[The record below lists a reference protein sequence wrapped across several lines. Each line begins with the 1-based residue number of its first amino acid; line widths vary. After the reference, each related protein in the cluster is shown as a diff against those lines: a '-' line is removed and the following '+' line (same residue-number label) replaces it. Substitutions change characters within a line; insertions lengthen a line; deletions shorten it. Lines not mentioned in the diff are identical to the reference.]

1 MLQIFSRWR
10 CDNWV
15 SVFKIIFASLGLL
28 LYQNQKFHEQHDKNM
43 YHPKNHPKNLWVCN
57 RIWQVKKS
65 WIIHPSILL
74 HSQQQCCCKK
84 AQKNILFLPVVV
96 VYIIEWVLFCWI
108 DHIAEKLSY
117 FLWVFVGKTCEIFQI
132 DWSPF
137 FLVLHR
143 KGIGRSN

>member
-1 MLQIFSRWR
+1 MKQTPRRFQKNPKKRVSDIYPTYHIWPQIGNSLCSLVSCQMLQIFSRWR

-65 WIIHPSILL
+65 WIIHPSILVL
-74 HSQQQCCCKK
+74 HSQQQCCCKN
-84 AQKNILFLPVVV
+84 AQKI
-96 VYIIEWVLFCWI
+96 
-108 DHIAEKLSY
+108 SY
-117 FLWVFVGKTCEIFQI
+117 FYLWWWFT
-132 DWSPF
+132 
-137 FLVLHR
+137 L
-143 KGIGRSN
+143 